1 MAISLS
7 RIGTAVFLFAF
18 TGLGLRAGGPTPAL
32 GVQVLGS
39 VPTGS
44 MRSQY
49 TSSTGFG
56 IGVFADW
63 EVNFG
68 ANLRLAYD
76 GVFYP
81 GSTDGNLLPGMA
93 PGSVASVAN
102 DRKYRSDTLSLQY
115 LYFLSTRNEGLYLMA
130 GLGAVNQTEK
140 INTTAVLTNNT
151 TLSLSPTQDTG
162 TRLACM
168 AGVGYEFGKSWGAFG
183 RYTFSTV
190 DSHTIGAAQAGL
202 TYRF

>member
-7 RIGTAVFLFAF
+7 KIGQAVFLFAF
-18 TGLGLRAGGPTPAL
+18 TGLGLHAQAPTL
-32 GVQVLGS
+32 GLQVLGS

-49 TSSTGFG
+49 TSSTGLG
-56 IGVFADW
+56 IGAFADW

-68 ANLRLAYD
+68 ADLRLAYD

-81 GSTDGNLLPGMA
+81 GSTDGELLPGM
-93 PGSVASVAN
+93 PPTVVTVSN

-115 LYFLSTRNEGLYLMA
+115 LYYPDARNEGFYFMV
-130 GLGAVNQTEK
+130 GLGAVKQTEK
-140 INTTAVLTNNT
+140 IATTAVLSDST
-151 TLSLSPTQDTG
+151 TLSLNPVQDTG

-168 AGVGYEFGKSWGAFG
+168 AGLGYEFAKNWGAFG

-202 TYRF
+202 TCRF